1 MQSPIRWKH
10 QSHVNASIRA
20 SDVSIVHAIF
30 ISRKL
35 SHIGVCIFL
44 LRAARKFHFPA
55 RKMTPRGFEPLLP
68 PWKGGVLTAWPW
80 SLVSYLCPCSFFPVF
95 SFLFPVLC
103 TCFLM
108 QKSSPSR
115 ARTYNPSVNSR
126 VLYHWAIEDY
136 SFSLRWNCYSF
147 WLYTQNHTLKSFI
160 RGDNSS
166 FLPSW
171 ISPRPISISQL
182 HVLPHFHLWPIN
194 LVVFKGS

>member
-1 MQSPIRWKH
+1 MKTSTSRQCKH
-10 QSHVNASIRA
+10 SCVWCFHRA
-20 SDVSIVHAIF
+20 RNLYSAKIEPH
-30 ISRKL
+30 R
-35 SHIGVCIFL
+35 HMNFL
-44 LRAARKFHFPA
+44 V
-55 RKMTPRGFEPLLP
+55 TPRGFEPLLP

-80 SLVSYLCPCSFFPVF
+80 SLVSYLCPCSFFLF
-95 SFLFPVLC
+95 FFLFPVFR

-136 SFSLRWNCYSF
+136 FHQILSELWMHCTFKTTHWKIFTS
-147 WLYTQNHTLKSFI
+147 
-160 RGDNSS
+160 GDNSS

>member
-1 MQSPIRWKH
+1 MNGLEPLTCWLQ
-10 QSHVNASIRA
+10 
-20 SDVSIVHAIF
+20 
-30 ISRKL
+30 ISC
-35 SHIGVCIFL
+35 SANWATSAYVFFL
-44 LRAARKFHFPA
+44 LRAARKPCFLA

-80 SLVSYLCPCSFFPVF
+80 SLVSYFCPCSFFPVF
-95 SFLFPVLC
+95 SFLFPVFR